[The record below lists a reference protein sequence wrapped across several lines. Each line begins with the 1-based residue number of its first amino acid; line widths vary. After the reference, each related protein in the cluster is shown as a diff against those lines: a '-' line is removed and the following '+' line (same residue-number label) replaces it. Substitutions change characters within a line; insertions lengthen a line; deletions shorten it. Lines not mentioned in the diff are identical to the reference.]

1 MATFISGDIPMSN
14 PSPMPSTANCHTPW
28 WRIPH
33 VVFVPVLLLCGVLAT
48 STMVV
53 ISTMDQDPVLDK
65 EVYERERR
73 AALALDGQAKV
84 EALLA
89 VQPAMQG
96 RNHAATPT
104 VLPGQ

>member
-1 MATFISGDIPMSN
+1 MSSSPSISSSRQAVI
-14 PSPMPSTANCHTPW
+14 PW

-33 VVFVPVLLLCGVLAT
+33 VVFVPVLLLCGVIAT

-73 AALALDGQAKV
+73 AALALEGQAKID
-84 EALLA
+84 ALMA
-89 VQPAMQG
+89 AQPAHQG
-96 RNHAATPT
+96 RNHAASPL
-104 VLPGQ
+104 VPSEK

>member
-1 MATFISGDIPMSN
+1 MSN
-14 PSPMPSTANCHTPW
+14 PSLTPSPRKDNTPW

-33 VVFVPVLLLCGVLAT
+33 VVFIPVLLLCGVVAT

-73 AALALDGQAKV
+73 AALALEGQAKI
-84 EALLA
+84 EALMA
-89 VQPAMQG
+89 AQPAMQG
-96 RNHAATPT
+96 RNHAASP
-104 VLPGQ
+104 VVPLEK

>member
-1 MATFISGDIPMSN
+1 MSN
-14 PSPMPSTANCHTPW
+14 TPLTHPSSKADIPW

-53 ISTMDQDPVLDK
+53 ISSMDQDPVLDK

-73 AALALDGQAKV
+73 AALALEGQARID
-84 EALLA
+84 ALMA
-89 VQPAMQG
+89 VQPANQG
-96 RNHAATPT
+96 RNHAASP
-104 VLPGQ
+104 VVPSEK